1 MVTPGNPHAEIAT
14 NPDQKTVAGVAYG
27 LYALGLFGFLLPS
40 IVAVIINYIKVD
52 DSLPLYASH
61 HRWMIRTFWWGLLW
75 CVVGA
80 ALLMALVGFLILGAV
95 AIWWIYRLVRGFLA
109 LSENKPPVVSL

>member
-1 MVTPGNPHAEIAT
+1 MVASGNPNGEIAT

-40 IVAVIINYIKVD
+40 IVAVIFNYIKVD

-61 HRWMIRTFWWGLLW
+61 HRWMIRTFSWGLLW
-75 CVVGA
+75 CRVGA
-80 ALLMALVGFLILGAV
+80 ALLMALVDSLILGAV

>member
-1 MVTPGNPHAEIAT
+1 MTTGSPTPEIAV
-14 NPDQKTVAGVAYG
+14 NPDQKTIAAIAYG

-80 ALLMALVGFLILGAV
+80 ALLMALVGFLILGVV

-109 LSENKPPVVSL
+109 LSENKPPTPLLG